1 MISVPER
8 RISSLCKS
16 APQRRLQLS
25 APQRRSLPVGSGI
38 AFRETE
44 EKNSTGGFVKQS
56 VDKLISSIDDIDHE
70 FLHLFVL

>member
-1 MISVPER
+1 
-8 RISSLCKS
+8 
-16 APQRRLQLS
+16 
-25 APQRRSLPVGSGI
+25 VGSGI

-70 FLHLFVL
+70 FLHLFVVEPRDLGQGIAPYGLFTGTSE